1 MAKRLV
7 VVIIIFALIVLNCG
21 CVERTKYK
29 TKTVERD
36 EALEYEK
43 ACFEKAKAA
52 AEAEGYEVLKEE
64 ADPSDTGNIRVFVV
78 NTEGGQIRLKAW
90 WKNNGFSRVNIRF
103 DRTLNEMPNAKCE
116 GMNTKLYLKI
126 INIYSGIE
134 ITDSMFDDLLHD
146 PSHVYTDSVFWLKDE
161 DGELP
166 GFTADGY
173 NENHYYHKMFVQHRW
188 DEHSNYLSMWGIT
201 YSIHA
206 NRMWDEM
213 WENLSIVYDE
223 EMCFIG
229 YLGCC
234 IEGMNKEVTD

>member
-1 MAKRLV
+1 
-7 VVIIIFALIVLNCG
+7 
-21 CVERTKYK
+21 
-29 TKTVERD
+29 
-36 EALEYEK
+36 
-43 ACFEKAKAA
+43 
-52 AEAEGYEVLKEE
+52 
-64 ADPSDTGNIRVFVV
+64 
-78 NTEGGQIRLKAW
+78 
-90 WKNNGFSRVNIRF
+90 
-103 DRTLNEMPNAKCE
+103 MPNAKCE
-116 GMNTKLYLKI
+116 GMNTNLYLKI
-126 INIYSGIE
+126 LNIYSGIE

-173 NENHYYHKMFVQHRW
+173 NENHYYHQMFVMHRW
-188 DEHSNYLSMWGIT
+188 DEHSNYLSMWEIT

-234 IEGMNKEVTD
+234 IEGMNEEVTY